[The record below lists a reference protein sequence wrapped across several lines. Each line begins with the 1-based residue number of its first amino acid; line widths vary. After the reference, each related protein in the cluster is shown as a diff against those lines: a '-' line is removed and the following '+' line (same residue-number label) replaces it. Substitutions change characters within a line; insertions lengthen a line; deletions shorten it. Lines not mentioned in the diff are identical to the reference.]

1 MCSVLQQMLYIFQ
14 VIRVPMPNVMPNL
27 PSGQMSE
34 NTSKPI
40 TSVNYSFLFSLFLFA
55 VFISGTVL
63 AVIKGADIQQNVWPG
78 INSSLAFFNVLFLKQ
93 IWSIDSLSVRC

>member
-1 MCSVLQQMLYIFQ
+1 
-14 VIRVPMPNVMPNL
+14 MPNVMPNL

-63 AVIKGADIQQNVWPG
+63 AVIKGADIQQNV
-78 INSSLAFFNVLFLKQ
+78 
-93 IWSIDSLSVRC
+93 